1 MKFLLDT
8 NICIYII
15 KKKPERV
22 IKRFLKMKPDT
33 IGVSSITVSELYYG
47 VSKSSKP
54 NENAV
59 ALEQFLLPLVVIS
72 FNKDDAIAYGNLREK
87 LERSGNIIGSMD
99 MLIGAQALNRDLI
112 LVTNNEKEFSRI
124 EGLSLENWVKT

>member
-1 MKFLLDT
+1 
-8 NICIYII
+8 
-15 KKKPERV
+15 
-22 IKRFLKMKPDT
+22 MKPDT

-54 NENAV
+54 NENAI
-59 ALEQFLLPLVVIS
+59 ALEQFLLPLIVIS

-87 LERSGNIIGSMD
+87 LVRRTLWKRFGNIIGSMD
-99 MLIGAQALNRDLI
+99 MLIGAQALNRELI

-124 EGLSLENWVKT
+124 EGLSIENWLLT